1 MNAIHQIQ
9 FVGFFAAVLFASPPA
24 SAAQVLVGQ
33 VGPLS
38 GLEANQGRAYGAGMQ
53 LYFDAVNK
61 AGGANG
67 NTFVLVRKDDRGQP
81 EETVAAT
88 RKMLT
93 EDRPMVLAGYFGD
106 SNIEGLLASGLL
118 AKESIAL
125 VGYRVT
131 QIQPEAPN
139 LYAVRAGLQDELDK
153 FAEHVATVG
162 MKRIGLFY
170 ENGEGAAALLVAA
183 EAAAK
188 SANISLVAKSGYAP
202 RTADVAKAVA
212 TFTAAAPQAIFMVAS
227 GAAAA
232 AFIESYGRGGAQ
244 LFAHSGVDVV
254 QLTKR
259 LADVQMQ
266 GVAIAQVTPSPYK
279 VANRLGKEFHSA
291 VAAKKDLEVPVSYV
305 MMEGFITA
313 KVIVEAA
320 RRQGAKPTREG
331 MVTTL
336 NSMGSYDLG
345 GYVVSYKP
353 GVRSGSRFVELTIIS
368 DSGKIRQ

>member
-1 MNAIHQIQ
+1 MNNIHRMLGI
-9 FVGFFAAVLFASPPA
+9 GFFAAVLFTSPPA
-24 SAAQVLVGQ
+24 LATQVLVGE

-61 AGGANG
+61 AGGVNG

-88 RKMLT
+88 RKMLA

-106 SNIEGLLASGLL
+106 SNIEGLLSSGLL
-118 AKESIAL
+118 AKENIAL

-131 QIQPEAPN
+131 QIRPEAPN

-183 EAAAK
+183 EAAAR
-188 SANISLVAKSGYAP
+188 SANLSLVAKAGYAP
-202 RTADVAKAVA
+202 RTTDVNKAVA
-212 TFTAAAPQAIFMVAS
+212 TLTAAAPQAIFMVAT

-232 AFIESYGRGGAQ
+232 AFIESYGRNGAQ
-244 LFAHSGVDVV
+244 LFAHSGVDVE

-266 GVAIAQVTPSPYK
+266 GVSIAQVTPNPYK
-279 VANRLGKEFHSA
+279 MATRLSKEFHDA
-291 VAAKKDLEVPVSYV
+291 VVGKKDLEAPVSYV

-313 KVIVEAA
+313 KVIVEAV
-320 RRQGAKPTREG
+320 RRQGARPTREG
-331 MVTTL
+331 MVATL

-353 GVRSGSRFVELTIIS
+353 GVRRGSRFVELTIIS
-368 DSGKIRQ
+368 DTGKIRQ